1 MPVTTEKFDQLK
13 VEKLKHFLEDMAAKG
28 SPRPYEIFVDN
39 LKVVPKTEEAK
50 DFDNYE
56 YYVNENTEKL
66 RILIY
71 NSAASPRNDQYCF
84 LLQNNQVHKSVNGL
98 GEIDS
103 IIQEKI
109 AARERE
115 IEMGQL
121 RSENEDLKKQ
131 LEESEEYAEQLQ
143 SQIEDQ
149 KKNKFKLGNINLGE
163 LASVAVEG
171 MIRRN
176 PQLLTK
182 IPGGEAL
189 AGIIE
194 QDNLEKENKQLPE
207 EKETQAS
214 FQKVAPNTT
223 ATEEQQRYIMFLQQL
238 EVALTEEQMQATLQ
252 ILNQFVQHPD
262 KISIVA
268 DLLNK

>member
-1 MPVTTEKFDQLK
+1 MPVTTEKFDQVK
-13 VEKLKHFLEDMAAKG
+13 IEKLKHFLEDMAGKG
-28 SPRPYEIFVDN
+28 NPRPYEIFVDN

-71 NSAASPRNDQYCF
+71 NSPASPRNDQYCF
-84 LLQNNQVHKSVNGL
+84 LLQNNQLHKSVNGL

-103 IIQEKI
+103 IIH
-109 AARERE
+109 
-115 IEMGQL
+115 
-121 RSENEDLKKQ
+121 
-131 LEESEEYAEQLQ
+131 AEQLQ

-194 QDNLEKENKQLPE
+194 QDNLEKETKQLPD

-214 FQKVAPNTT
+214 FQKVAPT
-223 ATEEQQRYIMFLQQL
+223 AAVTEEQQRYIMFLQQL
-238 EVALTEEQMQATLQ
+238 DVALTEEQMQATLQ